1 MIVVDFNVDVI
12 VVKEV
17 RSKGVKFIGILD
29 LNLNFDVVDFGIFVN
44 DDLVKSIILIMI
56 ILVDVIVIVCGG
68 KVKFVY

>member
-17 RSKGVKFIGILD
+17 RSKGVKVIGILD

-56 ILVDVIVIVCGG
+56 ILVDVIIIVCGG

>member
-17 RSKGVKFIGILD
+17 RSKGVKVIGILD

>member
-17 RSKGVKFIGILD
+17 RSKGVKVIGILD

-56 ILVDVIVIVCGG
+56 ILVDVIVIVRGG